1 MCLKFVKKELLYI
14 YGWLD
19 SQTAME
25 LVSDVDLWNK
35 FRKGDRHAFALIYK
49 IHIAE
54 LLSYGYRVTSNQQ
67 LIKDSIQDLFLH
79 IWLHRGN
86 LSETTSI
93 KYYLFRSLRNRILQ
107 NLDTAPEVASQP
119 NDFTLDGI
127 LSEISWE
134 EELIQEET
142 QTSQMQR
149 LRKAIE
155 RLPKRQ
161 QEAIQLR
168 YFHSFGL
175 DEISTMMEMNNQSVR
190 NLLHRA
196 ITHLRGLLELAGLLV
211 IMVKSFLFAS

>member
-1 MCLKFVKKELLYI
+1 
-14 YGWLD
+14 
-19 SQTAME
+19 ME

-67 LIKDSIQDLFLH
+67 LIKDSIHDLFLH

-107 NLDTAPEVASQP
+107 NLDIAPEFASQP

>member
-1 MCLKFVKKELLYI
+1 
-14 YGWLD
+14 
-19 SQTAME
+19 ME

-196 ITHLRGLLELAGLLV
+196 ITHLRGLLELAGLLA

>member
-1 MCLKFVKKELLYI
+1 
-14 YGWLD
+14 
-19 SQTAME
+19 ME

-67 LIKDSIQDLFLH
+67 LIKDSIHDLFLH

>member
-1 MCLKFVKKELLYI
+1 
-14 YGWLD
+14 
-19 SQTAME
+19 ME

>member
-1 MCLKFVKKELLYI
+1 
-14 YGWLD
+14 
-19 SQTAME
+19 ME

-67 LIKDSIQDLFLH
+67 LIKDSIHDLFLH

-211 IMVKSFLFAS
+211 IMVESFLFAS

>member
-1 MCLKFVKKELLYI
+1 
-14 YGWLD
+14 
-19 SQTAME
+19 ME

-67 LIKDSIQDLFLH
+67 LIKDSIHDLFLH
-79 IWLHRGN
+79 IWLHRVN
-86 LSETTSI
+86 LSETKSI

>member
-1 MCLKFVKKELLYI
+1 
-14 YGWLD
+14 
-19 SQTAME
+19 ME

-79 IWLHRGN
+79 IWLHRGK

>member
-1 MCLKFVKKELLYI
+1 
-14 YGWLD
+14 
-19 SQTAME
+19 ME
-25 LVSDVDLWNK
+25 LVLDVDLWNK

>member
-1 MCLKFVKKELLYI
+1 
-14 YGWLD
+14 
-19 SQTAME
+19 ME

-211 IMVKSFLFAS
+211 VTVKSFLFAS

>member
-1 MCLKFVKKELLYI
+1 
-14 YGWLD
+14 
-19 SQTAME
+19 ME

-49 IHIAE
+49 FHIAE

>member
-1 MCLKFVKKELLYI
+1 
-14 YGWLD
+14 
-19 SQTAME
+19 ME

-54 LLSYGYRVTSNQQ
+54 LLSYGYRGTSNQQ